1 MRTRILTAAVVAAI
15 ATASLAGC
23 TMSGGSTASSA
34 GGGAAAGAVPK
45 PMTAEAGAAGA
56 KAVDRSVV
64 TTGTLRLAADDPVAV
79 AGRITD
85 LVDAAGGHVERS
97 AEDPAERPSADL
109 VVRIP
114 AAAFDR
120 TLDAIERQG
129 HVRDVSVRATDVTA
143 QVTDYAV
150 RIANLRTSIDRLRTL
165 LAKAT
170 SSADLVQIES
180 TLTDRQGSLEQLLAQ
195 QRSLADQVD
204 LATLTI
210 SIVVPAAAPRTGPAD
225 FVGGLVAGTEALGRA
240 AAATAV
246 GLGLVLPWAAALGL
260 LGGIVLAAVRVVRRR
275 TRATSA

>member
-1 MRTRILTAAVVAAI
+1 MRTRILTAAVVAAV

-23 TMSGGSTASSA
+23 TASGGSTASSA
-34 GGGAAAGAVPK
+34 GGGSAAGSSASK
-45 PMTAEAGAAGA
+45 PMTAEADA

-79 AGRITD
+79 AGRITG
-85 LVDAAGGHVERS
+85 LVDAAGGHVDRS
-97 AEDPAERPSADL
+97 SEDPAERPTADL

-114 AAAFDR
+114 AAAFPR
-120 TLDAIERQG
+120 TLAAIEREG
-129 HVRDVSVRATDVTA
+129 DVRDVSVRATDVTA

-165 LAKAT
+165 LARAT
-170 SSADLVQIES
+170 SSSDLVQIES

-195 QRSLADQVD
+195 QRSLADEVD

-210 SIVVPAAAPRTGPAD
+210 SIVVPVAAPRTGPAD
-225 FVGGLVAGTEALGRA
+225 FVGGLVTGTQALVQA

-246 GLGLVLPWAAALGL
+246 GLGLVLPWAATLGL
-260 LGGIVLAAVRVVRRR
+260 LGALVLAVVRVVRRR
-275 TRATSA
+275 TRPTSA